1 MPRDEVFDG
10 VRMEALDVERTKGIT
25 RNLLPFFKTCVTKCG
40 AFKQLSDVNSIYNG
54 KSSNE
59 PKCEDVSSK
68 IQSCLDEY
76 FKFDTPNII
85 RGMFT
90 FSANLVHL
98 YFNQFLKLLN

>member
-85 RGMFT
+85 RGMFIFFCK
-90 FSANLVHL
+90 FSSLI
-98 YFNQFLKLLN
+98 F